1 MSDFESIEGSGLSE
15 QAEEAL
21 ENESEEELERL
32 VYEDEEKFRGESS
45 KKKKLR
51 REMERESMARLERL
65 AKTEEDFKEVV
76 KQWDRLEKNSDRRFR
91 YHEAVRGDVP
101 LEYGMAEDSPVIPAF
116 LNNAYWKAIRSGN
129 YMELIFDCPFEIDQV
144 TSHRY
149 ISGKLRDLKDEYK
162 ELLYYLVIREYSTAH
177 LAEILDQ
184 TDRNIRK
191 KQHRLLE
198 RLRRKLYEH
207 LEKRERRGSWLTKRE
222 QDFLLSRKNQKSDK
236 QQDGAEET

>member
-116 LNNAYWKAIRSGN
+116 LNNAYWKAIRNGN

-149 ISGKLRDLKDEYK
+149 ISERLLELKDEYK

-207 LEKRERRGSWLTKRE
+207 LEKREKRGSWLTKRE